1 MFVLNSHVLRFIFF
15 KISKQSQTE
24 THPYIK
30 AVVLNKVQNSVVEFF
45 YLSSFSSQNIQ
56 YKILKYLLKKIESYT
71 CSQVSVWCGGR
82 DIDVFALCIKK
93 ALC

>member
-30 AVVLNKVQNSVVEFF
+30 AVVLNKVQNSIVEFF
-45 YLSSFSSQNIQ
+45 IWVHLVAKNIQ
-56 YKILKYLLKKIESYT
+56 YKILKYLLKKDRIIYMLTSE
-71 CSQVSVWCGGR
+71 CVVRW
-82 DIDVFALCIKK
+82 
-93 ALC
+93 